1 MKHKWTRAEKLL
13 TVAVVLVTA
22 VLGLLSIFA
31 YERKTYL
38 VYRENLTLTAVT
50 VDGQD
55 LTLSDLAFYIAYE
68 ENLVEEQARVY
79 EMDQTLLYWNLRMK
93 GKYVKQTAKQN
104 VIGLAVHDAI
114 FAKMAEE
121 QKIELDEEE
130 EKLCAS
136 KEADFWS
143 DLTDEQKGRLGVEEQ
158 MIAHTMH
165 QMALA
170 QKAQQFYAI
179 EQNKDYE
186 DYELSG
192 AAYEKLLKKHTYQIN
207 QKVWSRID
215 VGNITLDHGNT
226 AALDMESVEKRI
238 DGK

>member
-13 TVAVVLVTA
+13 AVAVVLVTA
-22 VLGLLSIFA
+22 VLGLLSILA

-104 VIGLAVHDAI
+104 VIDLAVHDAI

-143 DLTDEQKGRLGVEEQ
+143 DLTDEQKACLGVEEQ
-158 MIAHTMH
+158 VIAHTMH

-179 EQNKDYE
+179 EQNKEYE

-192 AAYEKLLKKHTYQIN
+192 AAYEKLLEKHTYQIN
-207 QKVWSRID
+207 KKVWSRVD

-226 AALDMESVEKRI
+226 PALDMESIEKRI

>member
-13 TVAVVLVTA
+13 AVAVVLVTT
-22 VLGLLSIFA
+22 VLGLLSVFA

-104 VIGLAVHDAI
+104 VIDLAMHDAI

-143 DLTDEQKGRLGVEEQ
+143 DLTDEQKACLGVDEQ
-158 MIAHTMH
+158 AIAHTMH

-179 EQNKDYE
+179 EQNKEYE

-192 AAYEKLLKKHTYQIN
+192 AAYEKLLEKHTYQIN

-226 AALDMESVEKRI
+226 PALDMESIEKRI

>member
-13 TVAVVLVTA
+13 AVAVVLVTT
-22 VLGLLSIFA
+22 VLGLLSVFA

-104 VIGLAVHDAI
+104 VIDLAMHDAI

-143 DLTDEQKGRLGVEEQ
+143 DLTDEQKACLGVDEQ
-158 MIAHTMH
+158 VIAHTMH

-179 EQNKDYE
+179 EQNKEYE

-192 AAYEKLLKKHTYQIN
+192 AAYEKLLEKHTYQIN

-226 AALDMESVEKRI
+226 PALDMESIEKRI